1 MLRHWSKKH
10 VLTIGLNALRWQSPD
25 NTLQILPV
33 QISGKQLLPDLQDLS
48 MQLDLIAEQLQG
60 QAVSVHISQ
69 PLMRYQI
76 LPWQKDIVRH
86 QDWLSLAS
94 QRFIDT
100 YGTLAQ
106 QWQHQI
112 RLQGYG
118 QPVLAMATDSDLL
131 ALIDEQ
137 AKKLQW
143 RLKGVLPE
151 FLALAFQHRRQIKA
165 NDWLLL
171 CHSENYV
178 LLAERQKQCW
188 QAIHVFTVSP
198 TSLVNSVEAML
209 KQRQQSYETLPVLT
223 VWADSPDA
231 LPSHL
236 AGLVLKP
243 LGSNTPDLLNNKMIS
258 QS

>member
-10 VLTIGLNALRWQSPD
+10 VLTIGLDASRWQSPD

-33 QISGKQLLPDLQDLS
+33 QISGKHLLPDLQDLS
-48 MQLDLIAEQLQG
+48 MQLDVVAEQLQG
-60 QAVSVHISQ
+60 QAVSVQISQ

-76 LPWQKDIVRH
+76 LPWQTGIVRQ
-86 QDWLSLAS
+86 QDWLALAN
-94 QRFIDT
+94 QRFIDI
-100 YGTLAQ
+100 YGSVAQ

-112 RLQGYG
+112 HLQGYG
-118 QPVLAMATDSDLL
+118 QPVLAMATDSGLL

-151 FLALAFQHRRQIKA
+151 LLALAFRHRRQIKA

-171 CHSENYV
+171 CHSENYL
-178 LLAERQKQCW
+178 LLAERQKNRW
-188 QAIHVFTVSP
+188 QAIHVFTADP
-198 TSLVNSVEAML
+198 TSLVTSIEAML

-223 VWADSPDA
+223 VWTDSPDA
-231 LPSHL
+231 LPTQL

-243 LGSNTPDLLNNKMIS
+243 LGRNTPVLLNNKMIS